1 MGGGFGEGR
10 GVLFLLISRERVYD
24 FYFSFFTRLGRG
36 HLGGHGVHG
45 FRGGFLWVVG
55 SMDDDI

>member
-1 MGGGFGEGR
+1 MGGWGLGR

-24 FYFSFFTRLGRG
+24 FFIFLYAFGTGV

-45 FRGGFLWVVG
+45 FHGGFLWVVG